1 MNNFVTVKELS
12 AWLRLSKSKIY
23 SLVYGKQIPFV
34 KIGAKI
40 LFDKEKITNWIEE
53 QSQTND

>member
-12 AWLRLSKSKIY
+12 VWLRLSKSKIY
-23 SLVYGKQIPFV
+23 ALVYTKKIPFV

-40 LFDKEKITNWIEE
+40 LFDKDKINSWIEE
-53 QSQTND
+53 QSM

>member
-1 MNNFVTVKELS
+1 MNDFFTVIELS

-23 SLVYGKQIPFV
+23 SLVHLKKIPFI

-40 LFDKEKITNWIEE
+40 LFDKEKINIWIKE
-53 QSQTND
+53 QSNEG